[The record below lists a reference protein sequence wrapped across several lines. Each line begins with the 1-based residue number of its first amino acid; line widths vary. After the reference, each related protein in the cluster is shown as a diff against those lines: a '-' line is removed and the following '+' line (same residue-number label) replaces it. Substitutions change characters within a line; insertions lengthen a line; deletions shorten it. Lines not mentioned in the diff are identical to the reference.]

1 MKKKLFSLL
10 ALVMTVMTASAID
23 APSYNLTVG
32 ENAQGSVKFYVA
44 ETEVTKAPE
53 GATVT
58 VVITPNTGWV
68 VNQPSGQWYAAM
80 AKAPRRAQAGIDMLN
95 GFELTKSTTAENTWS
110 FVMQRANAEVSV
122 TYKKLLTHED
132 IGISGI
138 NDLTYNGQ
146 AQTPAVTVTDGEY
159 TLVPGTDYNISYSDN
174 TNAGEATATLKGTG
188 DNYAGEWVMNF
199 TIQKAALTVTA
210 NNKSV
215 TFGDDAPT
223 YTESYD
229 GFVNNE
235 TKAVLSGTL
244 AFACDYVKNQTA
256 AGTYDITPSGLTS
269 SNYDITFTK
278 GTLTVGKK
286 ALESSMIAA
295 IDPLTYTG
303 NALTPEPVVTF
314 NGMTLVKGTD
324 YTVSYADN
332 VNPGTATVTV
342 TAVTSSKKYAG
353 TTTKEF
359 KINKANAM
367 VAFGM
372 PYKYEKTY
380 GDPNFTILPEVIGDG
395 TLTYRS
401 GNEKILTVDER
412 TGEVTIIG
420 VGKARVWAEMS
431 DGDNYIADH
440 DWYEVTVSPKAL
452 TEDMIGDIA
461 EQNYTGEALTPEVVV
476 SDGEAVLEEST
487 DYTVAYSDN
496 TDLGQ
501 ATVTVT
507 GTGNY
512 TGKVTKTFDIAMAQL
527 TLDEVND
534 NSAELLDADGKW
546 FDVTLKRTLS
556 AGSWNTFAV
565 PFDID
570 TPDGWTVKSLQSS
583 SLEDGVLTLTFAD
596 AQSIE
601 AGQPYLVKVEKDVDL
616 SEQTFVGVKVS
627 AESKPTETDGA
638 DLIPTLG
645 KTAIE
650 GEKESVLFLGADNK
664 LYRPA
669 ELPAD
674 MKGFRAY
681 FLLKG
686 EAATAQEVRMDMGDA
701 TGITTTKYTNYTN
714 DEFFDLSGRK
724 VSKAVKGVYIV
735 NGKRVVVK

>member
-1 MKKKLFSLL
+1 
-10 ALVMTVMTASAID
+10 
-23 APSYNLTVG
+23 
-32 ENAQGSVKFYVA
+32 
-44 ETEVTKAPE
+44 
-53 GATVT
+53 
-58 VVITPNTGWV
+58 
-68 VNQPSGQWYAAM
+68 
-80 AKAPRRAQAGIDMLN
+80 
-95 GFELTKSTTAENTWS
+95 
-110 FVMQRANAEVSV
+110 
-122 TYKKLLTHED
+122 
-132 IGISGI
+132 
-138 NDLTYNGQ
+138 
-146 AQTPAVTVTDGEY
+146 
-159 TLVPGTDYNISYSDN
+159 
-174 TNAGEATATLKGTG
+174 
-188 DNYAGEWVMNF
+188 
-199 TIQKAALTVTA
+199 
-210 NNKSV
+210 V

-244 AFACDYVKNQTA
+244 AFACDYVKNQSA
-256 AGTYDITPSGLTS
+256 AGNYDITPSGYTS
-269 SNYDITFTK
+269 NNYDITFTK

-367 VAFGM
+367 VAFGN
-372 PYKYEKTY
+372 PYKFEKTY

-570 TPDGWTVKSLQSS
+570 TPDGWTVKSLESS

-596 AQSIE
+596 AQNIE
-601 AGQPYLVKVEKDVDL
+601 AGKPYLVKVEKDVDL

-650 GEKESVLFLGADNK
+650 GEKESVLFLGAENK

-686 EAATAQEVRMDMGDA
+686 EAATAQEVRMDMGDDEI
-701 TGITTTKYTNYTN
+701 TGINGINRTNEADKTFY
-714 DEFFDLSGRK
+714 DLNGRK
-724 VSKAVKGVYIV
+724 VTTPTKKGVYIV

>member
-1 MKKKLFSLL
+1 MKKKLFMLL
-10 ALVMTVMTASAID
+10 ALVCMTLTASAYD
-23 APSYNLTVG
+23 LTVG
-32 ENAQGSVKFYVA
+32 TNEHGTLTFKVNEN
-44 ETEVTKAPE
+44 
-53 GATVT
+53 TVT
-58 VVITPNTGWV
+58 TANEGDVVTVTITPDDGYV
-68 VNQPSGQWYAAM
+68 VNQPSGQWIAAM
-80 AKAPRRAQAGIDMLN
+80 AKAPRRTVSIDLLKDVTLTAAG
-95 GFELTKSTTAENTWS
+95 ENQWT
-110 FVMQRANAEVSV
+110 FTMARANVEISA
-122 TYKKLLTHED
+122 TYKKLLTNTD
-132 IGISGI
+132 ITVQDIAA
-138 NDLTYNGQ
+138 LTYNGQ
-146 AQTPAVTVTDGEY
+146 AQEPTVTVKDGTT
-159 TLVPGTDYNISYSDN
+159 TLVLD
-174 TNAGEATATLKGTG
+174 E
-188 DNYAGEWVMNF
+188 
-199 TIQKAALTVTA
+199 
-210 NNKSV
+210 
-215 TFGDDAPT
+215 
-223 YTESYD
+223 
-229 GFVNNE
+229 
-235 TKAVLSGTL
+235 
-244 AFACDYVKNQTA
+244 
-256 AGTYDITPSGLTS
+256 
-269 SNYDITFTK
+269 
-278 GTLTVGKK
+278 
-286 ALESSMIAA
+286 
-295 IDPLTYTG
+295 
-303 NALTPEPVVTF
+303 
-314 NGMTLVKGTD
+314 D
-324 YTVSYADN
+324 YTVEYSN
-332 VNPGTATVTV
+332 NTTPGTGTVTL
-342 TAVTSSKKYAG
+342 TGIGNYAG
-353 TTTKEF
+353 TTTATF
-359 KINKANAM
+359 TIDKANAM
-367 VAFGM
+367 VMFGI
-372 PYKYEKTY
+372 PYKFEKTY

-431 DGDNYIADH
+431 DGDNYIAGS

-512 TGKVTKTFDIAMAQL
+512 TGEVTKTFDIAMAQL

-534 NSAELLDADGKW
+534 NSAKLLDADGKW

-565 PFDID
+565 PFDIE
-570 TPDGWTVKSLQSS
+570 TPDGWTVKSLESS

-596 AQSIE
+596 AQGIE

-650 GEKESVLFLGADNK
+650 GEKESVLFLGAENK

-735 NGKRVVVK
+735 NGKKVVVK